1 MELTDHKRLTPV
13 GGGTSWSLGLAMKM
27 LKKRK
32 LDKDEPWVDIYEEG
46 EKIIIVKSPSQT
58 KEWPDTD

>member
-1 MELTDHKRLTPV
+1 
-13 GGGTSWSLGLAMKM
+13 MKM